1 VTDIASTTTEYRS
14 RLAPERERGAAGD
27 SGAAWWGFAMI
38 PADNTELDQLT
49 IEHDARQGER
59 VLKQIYDLLGR
70 FVSYPDEESR
80 VAHTLWCVHAHL
92 MHLWTSTPRLAFLSV
107 EPASGKSRAL
117 EITSLLVPNAVL
129 AVNMSPAYLFR
140 RVGEREGTVTILFD
154 EIDTVFGPKAKENE
168 EIRGNAGHRRGAIA
182 GRCVMRGRTVETED
196 CPAYAALAVAGLGW
210 LPDTLMSRS
219 IVIRMRRRAA
229 DERVEPYRPRL
240 HDPQGAAVR
249 HQIETW
255 TKTLTEI
262 DLDAINLPPEVEDRD
277 ADCWEPLLAIA
288 EAAGGNWPERGRRAA
303 VKLVEA
309 SKDREASL
317 GVRLLTDIQQAFV
330 DTIVLSTKEL
340 IRRLI
345 EIPESAWGDL
355 RGKPLD
361 ERGLSHRLRQYD
373 IRSRKIRFGDTTM
386 MGYRREDFA
395 DAWRRYVSPSGTHA
409 KSGTSGT
416 LGTNEQNQSQNVP
429 DAKKCSG
436 RFDRG
441 VPDVP
446 DGVPDRGPKNIGG
459 NNGVPDVPDV
469 PILPGDG
476 EGPDPDDYTFHLD
489 DDYQAMPEFLV
500 RRQ

>member
-1 VTDIASTTTEYRS
+1 
-14 RLAPERERGAAGD
+14 
-27 SGAAWWGFAMI
+27 MI
-38 PADNTELDQLT
+38 PADNAALDQLT
-49 IEHDARQGER
+49 LDHDARQGER
-59 VLKQIYDLLGR
+59 VLNQVYDLLGR
-70 FVSYPDEESR
+70 FVSYPDEESQ

-92 MHLWTSTPRLAFLSV
+92 MHLWTSTPRLAFLSA

-140 RVGEREGTVTILFD
+140 RVGEREGAVTILFD

-168 EIRGNAGHRRGAIA
+168 EIRGLLNAGHRRGAIA
-182 GRCVMRGRTVETED
+182 GRCVMRGKTVETED
-196 CPAYAALAVAGLGW
+196 CPAYAALAMAGLGW

-219 IVIRMRRRAA
+219 IVIRMRPRAA
-229 DERVEPYRPRL
+229 DERVEPYRPRR

-249 HQIETW
+249 HLVETW
-255 TKTLTEI
+255 AKTLTEI
-262 DLDAINLPPEVEDRD
+262 DLDAINLPPEVDDRD

-288 EAAGGNWPERGRRAA
+288 ETAGGDWPERGRRAA
-303 VKLVEA
+303 VKQVEA

-317 GVRLLTDIQQAFV
+317 GVRLLTDVQQTFI

-345 EIPESAWGDL
+345 EIPESPWGDL

-395 DAWRRYVSPSGTHA
+395 DAWRRYVAASGSLA
-409 KSGTSGT
+409 KSGTSRTSGT
-416 LGTNEQNQSQNVP
+416 SKQNQSQNVP
-429 DAKKCSG
+429 DEKKCSG
-436 RFDRG
+436 RSDRG

-446 DGVPDRGPKNIGG
+446 EGVPDRPPNNVNG
-459 NNGVPDVPDV
+459 NNGVPDVLDV
-469 PILPGDG
+469 PLLPGDG

-489 DDYQAMPEFLV
+489 DDDLDIPGFLD
-500 RRQ
+500 RRGSAL